1 MGGADIMKKYFLFAL
16 AFILLFPTL
25 VYAKNED
32 FYFDVITDTHLI
44 REKDDSVRPYPST
57 EKIVDYIIKDKPDFV
72 IHAGD
77 MIQTSY
83 AKKYAD
89 EAIYDMWKKF
99 DSSVYLPFKRANI
112 DMFVTKG
119 NHDVLREAEPIYN
132 KIWAYRKFTKD
143 IKGSVLNYYTFEHKN
158 CFFIVMDGSGV
169 WISDKQRT
177 WLKEQIKKGAK
188 YRAVFVIS
196 HLGIKGS
203 DRHPDDHMNKVA
215 IDILSSAPYNIT
227 LISGHHHKYDVCN
240 YTKKLK
246 NIVVGTAGSDV
257 NAMWVKFHVKGK
269 NVEFTPM
276 WLSEKE

>member
-1 MGGADIMKKYFLFAL
+1 MKKYFLFVL
-16 AFILLFPTL
+16 AFILLFPAL
-25 VYAKNED
+25 VYAKDED

-44 REKDDSVRPYPST
+44 REKDDSFRPYPST
-57 EKIVDYIIKDKPDFV
+57 EKIVDYIIKDRPDFV
-72 IHAGD
+72 IHVGD

-83 AKKYAD
+83 GKKEPD

-99 DSSVYLPFKRANI
+99 DNSVYLPFKKANI

-119 NHDVLREAEPIYN
+119 NHDILWEARPIYN
-132 KIWAYRKFTKD
+132 KIWAERKFTKD
-143 IKGSVLNYYTFEHKN
+143 IEGSPLSYYTFEHKQ

-196 HLGIKGS
+196 HLGINGS
-203 DRHPDDHMNKVA
+203 KRHPEDHMDKVA
-215 IDILSSAPYNIT
+215 IDILSSAPYKIT

-240 YTKKLK
+240 HTKNLK

-276 WLSEKE
+276 WLSEMEQE